1 MHHSLFLATIH
12 WKQLQFLGSPR
23 LNLPITSAAM
33 HDIYFSFRTFI
44 KRPLLTGIIVV
55 TIALG
60 IGAST
65 TIFGVVHGII
75 FEPLPFRE
83 PDRLVH
89 IWENYPKGSRFVAG
103 GDQTFISVRPGTFH
117 DWKTQSKSF
126 ENISAYYRREV
137 LLTGGDRAEA
147 AQAHEVSQDFFETLG
162 VHAIRGRTFSA
173 ADYKSGR
180 RVVVLGYALWTS
192 HLGADPNIIGRQ
204 LSIDNATYTVV
215 GVMPRG
221 FYPTRWDTPKL
232 WLPLIFDPAQKQ
244 SRITWGLSTFARLK
258 PEVSFDQAQREMDL
272 ISDRLTETYKGNYD
286 NMCAVLTPLDGYMF
300 GHYERLFFLL
310 FGSVDLVLLI
320 ACVNVANLLL
330 ARGAERQQELAL
342 RTAVGASRWRLIRQ
356 LLTESLLLAALG
368 ALGGLALAYAGVRLI
383 AWLLPPS
390 SRIPRLDGIEID
402 AAVFLFTCLLTVV
415 TGLLFGSFPA
425 LYASRSKL
433 NQVLKDGGRGPS
445 GGKTQ
450 KRTGDALIVAE
461 VALSL
466 TLLTGAGL
474 LVQSFLSLKR
484 IEPGFNPDRLIVY
497 SLNIPVHHYGKYETG
512 GTNAARAQLFASLE
526 HEIPT
531 IPGVKS
537 VTVTALLPLRQLP
550 NPWGMHIEG
559 RPEPPP
565 DATGVAA
572 ANIKPGLYKHGEV
585 SIQRVSPGYFETFEI
600 PLIAGRAFDS
610 RDNAN
615 APLAAI
621 INETTA
627 RRYFAGEDP
636 IGKTIVLNMTS
647 YFPKMTIIGIARDSK
662 MNTLDG
668 EINPQVFWSIAQLP
682 SANSW
687 LAVRVHAESPGI
699 DSAVQNQ
706 IRDIDSDIAITEVK
720 TMTAIA
726 DDALWRQRLSAALFA
741 IFATLAVVLAA
752 AGIYAVFSYLVAR
765 RTRETGIRMA
775 LGASRRQVLVQIV
788 GSALKLVLTGIL
800 VGIVALALT
809 GRFLSTQLY
818 GIQTSDPL
826 TTVIA
831 ATFLILVSLIASCI
845 PAWRAARTDAVVV
858 LRD

>member
-1 MHHSLFLATIH
+1 
-12 WKQLQFLGSPR
+12 
-23 LNLPITSAAM
+23 
-33 HDIYFSFRTFI
+33 
-44 KRPLLTGIIVV
+44 
-55 TIALG
+55 
-60 IGAST
+60 
-65 TIFGVVHGII
+65 
-75 FEPLPFRE
+75 
-83 PDRLVH
+83 
-89 IWENYPKGSRFVAG
+89 
-103 GDQTFISVRPGTFH
+103 
-117 DWKTQSKSF
+117 
-126 ENISAYYRREV
+126 
-137 LLTGGDRAEA
+137 
-147 AQAHEVSQDFFETLG
+147 
-162 VHAIRGRTFSA
+162 
-173 ADYKSGR
+173 
-180 RVVVLGYALWTS
+180 
-192 HLGADPNIIGRQ
+192 
-204 LSIDNATYTVV
+204 
-215 GVMPRG
+215 
-221 FYPTRWDTPKL
+221 
-232 WLPLIFDPAQKQ
+232 
-244 SRITWGLSTFARLK
+244 
-258 PEVSFDQAQREMDL
+258 
-272 ISDRLTETYKGNYD
+272 
-286 NMCAVLTPLDGYMF
+286 
-300 GHYERLFFLL
+300 
-310 FGSVDLVLLI
+310 
-320 ACVNVANLLL
+320 
-330 ARGAERQQELAL
+330 
-342 RTAVGASRWRLIRQ
+342 
-356 LLTESLLLAALG
+356 
-368 ALGGLALAYAGVRLI
+368 
-383 AWLLPPS
+383 
-390 SRIPRLDGIEID
+390 
-402 AAVFLFTCLLTVV
+402 
-415 TGLLFGSFPA
+415 
-425 LYASRSKL
+425 
-433 NQVLKDGGRGPS
+433 
-445 GGKTQ
+445 
-450 KRTGDALIVAE
+450 
-461 VALSL
+461 L

-474 LVQSFLSLKR
+474 LIQSFLNLKR

-706 IRDIDSDIAITEVK
+706 IRDIDSDIAIAEVK
-720 TMTAIA
+720 TMSDIA

-741 IFATLAVVLAA
+741 MFATLAVVLAA
-752 AGIYAVFSYLVAR
+752 AGIYAVFSYLVTR
-765 RTRETGIRMA
+765 RTRETGIRIA
-775 LGASRRQVLVQIV
+775 LGASRRQVLGQIV
-788 GSALKLVLTGIL
+788 GSALKLVVTGIL
-800 VGIVALALT
+800 VGIVAVALT
-809 GRFLSTQLY
+809 GRFLSMQLY
-818 GIQTSDPL
+818 GIQTSDPA

-831 ATFLILVSLIASCI
+831 AMFLILVSLIASCI